1 MLPLSGVRSAVH
13 DLRLAVGRDVHTEGG
28 RPLRTKSAC
37 IYGTVGVPLDV
48 YDAPFAVVDERGAA
62 HRAIGTD
69 TDGRPYALVGD
80 ARADVAGLRAYGM
93 LDRRSDVVPDLLPET
108 IFLRNLEEHMSL
120 SVQIDR
126 VVRVLP
132 FLILTLLTLS
142 RNHDQPVW

>member
-48 YDAPFAVVDERGAA
+48 YDATFAVVDERGATNSA
-62 HRAIGTD
+62 VGTD
-69 TDGRPYALVGD
+69 ADGLLYAVVGD
-80 ARADVAGLRAYGM
+80 ARADVAGRLAYMM

-108 IFLRNLEEHMSL
+108 I
-120 SVQIDR
+120 
-126 VVRVLP
+126 
-132 FLILTLLTLS
+132 IL
-142 RNHDQPVW
+142 